1 MKASPA
7 SRNRR
12 HDTRGFTLI
21 EVIVALGLLA
31 TVAAASTQTLIAA
44 RRIEAEM
51 KRWRQAQLLATDAIE
66 LARAG
71 REAEARSAPDGWRR
85 VVDVHPGAL
94 PGLVVIDVEVRPTTL
109 SNPVVRLSTWLWRP

>member
-1 MKASPA
+1 MRTNTPTNL
-7 SRNRR
+7 RPY
-12 HDTRGFTLI
+12 DPRGFTLI

-31 TVAAASTQTLIAA
+31 TVAAASTQTLVAA
-44 RRIEAEM
+44 RRIEAEL

-85 VVDVHPGAL
+85 TVDVHPGGL

-109 SNPVVRLSTWLWRP
+109 PNPGVRLSTWLWRP